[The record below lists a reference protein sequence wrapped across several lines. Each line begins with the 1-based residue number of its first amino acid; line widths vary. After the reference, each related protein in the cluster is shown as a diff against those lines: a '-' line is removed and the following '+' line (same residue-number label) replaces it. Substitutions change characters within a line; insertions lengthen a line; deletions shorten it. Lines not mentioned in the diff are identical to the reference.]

1 MTQHNKTQINILV
14 MKTQII
20 KYWLQNHFFLQTTT
34 WRLPSMHCSETAFR
48 LFPPQEQKQET
59 QNNLHFKNFFLT
71 CCHLKMEYK
80 VDPEMTWFSL
90 NLSLCFFT
98 SGHLRQDGQT
108 KGSPQRQRDRQVTER
123 QVWKM
128 KMRCLSD
135 QWQSVAY
142 RRVGDGYR
150 SALIFVKAW
159 LWTDVVRSSINHNQ
173 HGFGWKIWPWTFN
186 NVWTPLWKTENSITT
201 CLGIC
206 SLLNG
211 NWQLSVPS
219 PPIIWLWFLTLS
231 TSDLLQQKH
240 TLCP

>member
-1 MTQHNKTQINILV
+1 MTQFTQHALFWNGFSAFSTTGTKTGNSKQPA
-14 MKTQII
+14 
-20 KYWLQNHFFLQTTT
+20 LQK
-34 WRLPSMHCSETAFR
+34 R
-48 LFPPQEQKQET
+48 
-59 QNNLHFKNFFLT
+59 FLT

-173 HGFGWKIWPWTFN
+173 HGFGWKIWPWTF
-186 NVWTPLWKTENSITT
+186 
-201 CLGIC
+201 
-206 SLLNG
+206 
-211 NWQLSVPS
+211 
-219 PPIIWLWFLTLS
+219 
-231 TSDLLQQKH
+231 
-240 TLCP
+240 